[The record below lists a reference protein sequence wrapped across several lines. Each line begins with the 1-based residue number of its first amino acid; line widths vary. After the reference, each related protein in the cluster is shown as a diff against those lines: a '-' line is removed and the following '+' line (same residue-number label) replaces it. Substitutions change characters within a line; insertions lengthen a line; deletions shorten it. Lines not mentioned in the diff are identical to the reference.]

1 MAENPRLIPEATV
14 LEAATR
20 LIPSCKRNTGR
31 YAVGP
36 LHSALCVVIQY
47 SPFLA
52 VDLFGRFQQVDH
64 RMKAGRGKEAIKFA
78 FFTSP
83 SALPSVPANF
93 W

>member
-36 LHSALCVVIQY
+36 LHSALCVVIF
-47 SPFLA
+47 S
-52 VDLFGRFQQVDH
+52 VFGRFQQVDH

-78 FFTSP
+78 SFTSP
-83 SALPSVPANF
+83 SALPSVPANLR
-93 W
+93 